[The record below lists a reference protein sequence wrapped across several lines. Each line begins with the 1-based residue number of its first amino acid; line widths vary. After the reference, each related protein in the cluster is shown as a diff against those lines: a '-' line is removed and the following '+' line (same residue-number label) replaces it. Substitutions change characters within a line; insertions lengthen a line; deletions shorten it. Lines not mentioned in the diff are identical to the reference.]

1 MKSVNAG
8 IYFSTETSTQTEQY
22 ENWQITKE
30 FIISLLCS
38 NLNDAS
44 LDKASKFWL
53 AFYTKARYVC

>member
-44 LDKASKFWL
+44 LDKALKF
-53 AFYTKARYVC
+53 

>member
-22 ENWQITKE
+22 ENWQIAKE

-44 LDKASKFWL
+44 LDKALKF
-53 AFYTKARYVC
+53 